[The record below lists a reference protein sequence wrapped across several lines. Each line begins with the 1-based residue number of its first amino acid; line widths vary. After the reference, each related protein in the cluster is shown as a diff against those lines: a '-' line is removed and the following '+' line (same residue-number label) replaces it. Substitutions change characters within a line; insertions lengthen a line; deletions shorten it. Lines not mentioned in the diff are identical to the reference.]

1 MIETFGAAV
10 CPVVSQRE
18 IARLIG
24 DKDGTVRTAAMDAL
38 VMAYPQ
44 LNVNARDEFEKL
56 ATSLQ
61 VCKNFKFNIE

>member
-1 MIETFGAAV
+1 MISQMIETFGSVV

-24 DKDGTVRTAAMDAL
+24 DKDGTVRTAAMDCI

-44 LNVNARDEFEKL
+44 LNVNAKDELDKL
-56 ATSLQ
+56 TQSLQ
-61 VCKNFKFNIE
+61 VCLK